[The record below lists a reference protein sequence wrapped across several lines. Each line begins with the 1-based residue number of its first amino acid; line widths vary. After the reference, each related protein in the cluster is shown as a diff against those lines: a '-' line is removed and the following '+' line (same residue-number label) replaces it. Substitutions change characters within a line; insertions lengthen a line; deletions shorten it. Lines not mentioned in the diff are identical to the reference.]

1 MESRLLRIR
10 RDDSCSVCGTYL
22 AAGSK
27 VEWNKSVRRVTCLS
41 CVNSR
46 GTPAPQQRPPHMP
59 SSQGHPSV
67 ALPRRLQL
75 EVTIEDFQV
84 PEIDIGVPGGS
95 ATREH
100 ARQLAKQHERIE
112 AQLGKGFRGRRAK
125 ARAGEPQHVKSWRL
139 GAIGEVRLA
148 QVLNERLAP
157 NAIVLHDRKAPNTR
171 GNIDHIAIAHSGVW
185 VIDTKRYSGRLEQRN
200 KGDRGQPLYK
210 LYMGGRNQTRLIDS
224 LEWQWRSV
232 VAALHETV
240 NVPVYCALSFVDAQ
254 WTRPLRPYLFGQ
266 VLVTWPSNL
275 ADYISQ
281 PGPLSPRDI
290 EAVARLLA
298 RKFPASSSI

>member
-1 MESRLLRIR
+1 MLPSQ
-10 RDDSCSVCGTYL
+10 T
-22 AAGSK
+22 
-27 VEWNKSVRRVTCLS
+27 N
-41 CVNSR
+41 
-46 GTPAPQQRPPHMP
+46 TP
-59 SSQGHPSV
+59 V
-67 ALPRRLQL
+67 ALPPRLQR
-75 EVTIEDFQV
+75 EVTIEDFQM

-100 ARQLAKQHERIE
+100 ARRIAKQHERIE

-125 ARAGEPQHVKSWRL
+125 ARAGESQHVKSWRL
-139 GAIGEVRLA
+139 GAIGEARLA
-148 QVLNERLAP
+148 QVLHERLAP
-157 NAIVLHDRKAPNTR
+157 TSVVLHDRKAPNTR

-185 VIDTKRYSGRLEQRN
+185 VIDTKRYSGRVEQRN
-200 KGDRGQPLYK
+200 KGNRAQPLYH
-210 LYMGGRNQTRLIDS
+210 LYVGGRNQTRLVDS

-240 NVPVYCALSFVDAQ
+240 NVPVYCALSFVDAK

-281 PGPLSPRDI
+281 PGSLSPHDI
-290 EAVARLLA
+290 EAIARLLA
-298 RKFPASSSI
+298 RNFPASSSI